1 MGYGTFATVRG
12 RMELLRPSETRRG
25 KTLLIERRE
34 HPGVPGWMHADAHGV
49 PLLSELW
56 LAPVDDEAARIG
68 RLLDRVEQ
76 GARLELVLRHATTPA
91 VRPDDVLRGLTQVS
105 GLEAGSAPLL
115 TRQAQ
120 GPLDPETGEVGDP
133 LA

>member
-1 MGYGTFATVRG
+1 MFSVG
-12 RMELLRPSETRRG
+12 P
-25 KTLLIERRE
+25 
-34 HPGVPGWMHADAHGV
+34 HD
-49 PLLSELW
+49 
-56 LAPVDDEAARIG
+56 
-68 RLLDRVEQ
+68 Q

-120 GPLDPETGEVGDP
+120 GPLDPDTGEVGDP